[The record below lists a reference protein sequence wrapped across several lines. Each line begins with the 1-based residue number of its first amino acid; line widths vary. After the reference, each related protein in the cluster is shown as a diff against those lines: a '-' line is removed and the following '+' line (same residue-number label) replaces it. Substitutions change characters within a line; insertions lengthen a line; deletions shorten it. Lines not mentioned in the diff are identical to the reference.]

1 MLSIAS
7 LGQRAKWTMRLTIR
21 YSPSRLEGPPVNR
34 FLYSLVFYSCLPL
47 IFLRLCWRSLKVPA
61 YRERWRER
69 FGFYGGDIRIPEKP
83 GCVLFH
89 AVSVGEVHAAIPL
102 VKKLLVENPDT
113 CIAFSTS
120 TPTGTERVKAVFGNE
135 VLHFYLPF
143 DLPGAIVRFLAK
155 VRPAVL
161 VVMETELWPNL
172 LHQCREDGIRV
183 LLANARMSARSR
195 RRYHILKGFVRGM
208 LKNIDMVAAQ
218 SQEDGRR
225 FVELGLPSER
235 MHVTGSMKFD
245 MEIPATVFVEAQR
258 LRNAIGVNR
267 PVLIAASTREGE
279 DEKVLEAFQ
288 RVVSQIPD
296 AFMILVPRHPE
307 RFHDAVELCRATG
320 HEVARRSSMP
330 DSLGDYAVLVGDS
343 MGEMLRY
350 YAAADIAF
358 VGGSL
363 VNTGCQ
369 NILEP
374 AALGLPVLTGPSLF
388 NFKAVSE
395 LLLAG
400 GGMAVVPDAAGLA
413 DLVVT
418 LFQSESRRTAMG
430 EAASRVVETN
440 RGATD
445 RLLYYVRLLAD
456 LPVK

>member
-1 MLSIAS
+1 M
-7 LGQRAKWTMRLTIR
+7 
-21 YSPSRLEGPPVNR
+21 NR
-34 FLYSLVFYSCLPL
+34 FLYSLAFYSLLPVVL
-47 IFLRLCWRSLKVPA
+47 LRLCWRSLKVPA

-69 FGFYGGDIRIPEKP
+69 FGFYGDDIRAPDRP

-89 AVSVGEVHAAIPL
+89 AVSVGEVHAAVPL
-102 VKKLLVENPDT
+102 VKKLREENPQT

-120 TPTGTERVKAVFGNE
+120 TPTGTERVKAVFGDE

-143 DLPGAIVRFLAK
+143 DLPGAIKRFLAK

-208 LKNIDMVAAQ
+208 LENIDMVAAQ
-218 SQEDGRR
+218 SGEDGRR
-225 FVELGLPSER
+225 FLELGLPPER

-245 MEIPATVFVEAQR
+245 MEIPDTVITEGGL
-258 LRNAIGVNR
+258 LRQAIGARR

-279 DEKVLEAFQ
+279 DEKVLEAFERIIHQ
-288 RVVSQIPD
+288 VPD

-307 RFHDAVELCRATG
+307 RFNLAVELCQQAG
-320 HEVARRSSMP
+320 HAVARRSSMP
-330 DSLGDYAVLVGDS
+330 DSLGHHAVLVGDS

-374 AALGLPVLTGPSLF
+374 AALGLPVITGPSLF

-395 LLLAG
+395 LLLEG
-400 GGMAVVPDAAGLA
+400 GGMAVVQDVQGLA
-413 DLVVT
+413 DLVT
-418 LFQSESRRTAMG
+418 RLFQSEDRRRAMG
-430 EAASRVVETN
+430 EDARRVVETN

-456 LPVK
+456 LPTD